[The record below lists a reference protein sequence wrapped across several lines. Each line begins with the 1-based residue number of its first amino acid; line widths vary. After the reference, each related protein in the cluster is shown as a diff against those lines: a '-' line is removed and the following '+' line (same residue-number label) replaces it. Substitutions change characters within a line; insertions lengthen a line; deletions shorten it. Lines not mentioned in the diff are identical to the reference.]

1 MACFP
6 AVLARG
12 PGRILKVALVC
23 PYAWDRPGGVQS
35 HIRSLAPALRRRGH
49 EVQVFAPR
57 SFGGS
62 GDATGGADAGG
73 VTLVG
78 RAVGIPANG
87 SIAPI
92 CFGPVAAVEIRRGLA
107 RFHPDVIHLHE
118 PLVPSLSLLALWS
131 APAPAVGTF
140 HAAAPSSAL
149 YRLSSPLLT
158 FAARRLAARTAV
170 SPAAERLIARYF
182 PGEIQLT
189 PNGIDVA
196 PFADAEPIDLG
207 PGPHVLF
214 VGRLEPRKGA
224 GVLMEAMASIR
235 DLDATLHVAG
245 DGRLRAELEA
255 SARRLDLDVRFHG
268 AVSDADKARLFR
280 SCDVYCAPNLG
291 GESFGIVLIEAMA
304 AGCPVVCS
312 DLEEFRA
319 VAGDAAEF
327 ARAGDP
333 DAIASALRSVVTD
346 PGRAGSMSR
355 DGTARAA
362 VFDWSEIVPQL
373 ETIYARAAA

>member
-1 MACFP
+1 
-6 AVLARG
+6 
-12 PGRILKVALVC
+12 
-23 PYAWDRPGGVQS
+23 
-35 HIRSLAPALRRRGH
+35 
-49 EVQVFAPR
+49 
-57 SFGGS
+57 
-62 GDATGGADAGG
+62 
-73 VTLVG
+73 
-78 RAVGIPANG
+78 VGIPANG

-92 CFGPVAAVEIRRGLA
+92 CFGPVAAVEIRQELA

-118 PLVPSLSLLALWS
+118 PLIPSLSLLAL
-131 APAPAVGTF
+131 AHATAPAVGTF

-149 YRLSSPLLT
+149 YRLSRPLLT
-158 FAARRLAARTAV
+158 LAARRLAARTAV

-182 PGEIQLT
+182 PGEIHST

-196 PFADAEPIDLG
+196 RFAEAEPIDLG

-224 GVLMEAMASIR
+224 GVLIAAMASIR
-235 DLDATLHVAG
+235 DLGATLHVAG

-255 SARRLDLDVRFHG
+255 SVRRLGIDARFLG
-268 AVSDADKARLFR
+268 AVADADKARLFR

-319 VAGDAAEF
+319 VAGDAAVF
-327 ARAGDP
+327 ARPGDP
-333 DAIASALRSVVTD
+333 RAVGSALRSVVTD
-346 PGRAGSMSR
+346 ADRAGSMSHE
-355 DGTARAA
+355 GTARAA
-362 VFDWSEIVPQL
+362 VFDWSKIVPQL
-373 ETIYARAAA
+373 ETIYAGAAA